1 MGTHQI
7 TLGAKPDRN
16 GLSVQLAPCA
26 SKLALSQSAA
36 MRMPL
41 ENEWRETIS
50 DCGCSPVR

>member
-26 SKLALSQSAA
+26 SKLTLSQSAV
-36 MRMPL
+36 MRTPF
-41 ENEWRETIS
+41 ENERRETIS
-50 DCGCSPVR
+50 DVGLSPVR